1 MKSIYKLQLLLLQK
15 YKTYGV
21 HIDHVAIAEMEISDQ
36 QKLGVGLGGFGVF
49 FLLLGVLMLFDKG
62 LLAIGNLF
70 CIAGFVLCVGF
81 ERTGRFFGQVER
93 LKGTA
98 CFLGGIFIL
107 LLGWPVIG
115 IILEVYGFVTLF
127 GGFMPMVRH
136 FHWIMHCIKLYN
148 LLFIQAINFLRCVP
162 VVSTL
167 LALPGISG
175 VCDSIVASGEARE

>member
-1 MKSIYKLQLLLLQK
+1 M
-15 YKTYGV
+15 V
-21 HIDHVAIAEMEISDQ
+21 EISDQ
-36 QKLGVGLGGFGVF
+36 QKLGVGLGGFGMF

-107 LLGWPVIG
+107 LLGWPVVG
-115 IILEVYGFVTLF
+115 IILEVYGFVALF
-127 GGFMPMVRH
+127 GGFMPMVS
-136 FHWIMHCIKLYN
+136 FSS
-148 LLFIQAINFLRCVP
+148 FQ
-162 VVSTL
+162 
-167 LALPGISG
+167 ISN
-175 VCDSIVASGEARE
+175 

>member
-1 MKSIYKLQLLLLQK
+1 MHAKHTLSI
-15 YKTYGV
+15 
-21 HIDHVAIAEMEISDQ
+21 AIADMEISDQ

-49 FLLLGVLMLFDKG
+49 FLLLGILMLFDKG

-115 IILEVYGFVTLF
+115 IILEVYGFVALF

-136 FHWIMHCIKLYN
+136 
-148 LLFIQAINFLRCVP
+148 LLLRTGSCAI
-162 VVSTL
+162 
-167 LALPGISG
+167 
-175 VCDSIVASGEARE
+175 